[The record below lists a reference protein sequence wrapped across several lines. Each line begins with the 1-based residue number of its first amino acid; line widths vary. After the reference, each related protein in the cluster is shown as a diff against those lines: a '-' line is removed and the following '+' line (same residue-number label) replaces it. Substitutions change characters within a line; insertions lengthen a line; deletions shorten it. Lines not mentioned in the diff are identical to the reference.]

1 MNIRRLGL
9 SRAFTLIEL
18 LVVIAVIAL
27 LVGILLPALAKARAA
42 SRLGLC
48 LSNCRQMSIAMTT
61 YANDRRDWFPVM
73 PRPSSFSNP
82 NVLDGQFVYGGVA
95 GLFSLFQL
103 GDAPSAGAGDH
114 GYVGLTGDPDTAAYA
129 NGNKIPLLDGYI
141 DGYGVLY
148 CPADHEDRYY
158 GPVTTPGMGQYS
170 SATVKVPHPPKD
182 QTDVISYNISYLYI
196 AGLKTDEP
204 VVLKPAPIWG
214 DETNGP
220 DVSTDAWY
228 GGGGGNQGNAAAA
241 GTQPG
246 YYAPS
251 DNHGKDGG
259 NFAFTDG
266 HADFLKGNVHATFF
280 STAATSAQSINVVDP
295 NRSRRVQTID

>member
-1 MNIRRLGL
+1 MKKRAFA
-9 SRAFTLIEL
+9 SRGFTLIEL

-27 LVGILLPALAKARAA
+27 LVGLLLPALSKARNA
-42 SRLGLC
+42 SRLGAC
-48 LSNCRQMSIAMTT
+48 MSNCRQMSVAMTA
-61 YANDRRDWFPVM
+61 YANDFKEWFPVM

-82 NVLDGQFVYGGVA
+82 LVMDGEFVYGGVA

-103 GDAPSAGAGDH
+103 GDAASASSGDH
-114 GYVGLTGDPDTAAYA
+114 GYVGLSGDPATAAYS
-129 NGNKIPLLDGYI
+129 NGNPNPLLDGYV

-148 CPADHEDRYY
+148 CPSDKEDRYY
-158 GPVTTPGMGQYS
+158 GPITVPGMGQYN
-170 SATVKVPHPPKD
+170 SATIKVPHPPAS
-182 QTDVISYNISYLYI
+182 QMDVISYNISYLYI
-196 AGLKTDEP
+196 VGLKTDEA
-204 VVLKPAPIWG
+204 VILKPAPIWG

-228 GGGGGNQGNAAAA
+228 GAGGGNNGNAMAA
-241 GTQPG
+241 GTLPG
-246 YYAPS
+246 FYAPT

-266 HADFLKGNVHATFF
+266 HAEFLKGNVHATFF
-280 STAATSAQSINVVDP
+280 STTATSGQSINVVDP